1 MKKCPYCAEQIQDD
15 AIVCKHCGRDLT
27 STAAIPQAPVKPIKK
42 KAPVWRMVIAGI
54 LLLFVCGLVFVIG
67 IGGSEKASPTQ
78 TVSGNKATPSKNETA
93 IPTST
98 PIFWDSSREY
108 PQPVPGLYQQILD
121 NKKTMTDIQFKE
133 YLSSLKGQ
141 RIYLKAT
148 VKEVLT
154 DNRVYFA
161 ATGGGFFD
169 TVYLSG
175 LPKDILLAL
184 NKDQIVEFDATIVDF
199 TEVIITVLNVYDPVV
214 YSIH

>member
-1 MKKCPYCAEQIQDD
+1 
-15 AIVCKHCGRDLT
+15 
-27 STAAIPQAPVKPIKK
+27 
-42 KAPVWRMVIAGI
+42 
-54 LLLFVCGLVFVIG
+54 LLVIG
-67 IGGSEKASPTQ
+67 ISLLCLCGIFAIGNSGSKKASPTQ

-98 PIFWDSSREY
+98 PTKNETATPTSTPIFWDSSREY
-108 PQPVPGLYQQILD
+108 PQPIPGLYQQILD

-141 RIYLKAT
+141 RIHLKAT
-148 VKEVLT
+148 VREVLA
-154 DNRVYFA
+154 DNRVYFE

-175 LPKDILLAL
+175 LPRDILLSL

-199 TEVIITVLNVYDPVV
+199 TEVIITVLDVDDPVI